1 MTRPVFVSDAVARQV
16 LAWPDM
22 IATLRQTY
30 SVEHPP
36 FAGPPRT
43 LARGKG
49 IWMRTLTGVLPS
61 GTVMGVKQ
69 FCFPRGRRVRYMIS
83 LFDQE
88 SGELLA
94 LLDANT
100 ITSWRTGATTA
111 VAIDRM
117 AAPGKARIA
126 MLGSG
131 AEARA
136 HARAIAAVRPIESL
150 AVYSPTAA
158 RREAFARLFA
168 DELGVPCHAVGSA
181 RQAVEGATIIV
192 GATRTLDGKPPLEGA
207 WLEPGML
214 VASIGATLPE
224 HFEIDGAAIARSE
237 LIVADMPHEVMDETG
252 CFQAARKAGV
262 AFADKF
268 ASLNDLMLGRVDDRL
283 RAARHPMY
291 RSVGQSL
298 QDLAVAELAWRE
310 AAKRGLATEL
320 PMELAVKS
328 D

>member
-1 MTRPVFVSDAVARQV
+1 MSRPVFVSDAAARRV
-16 LAWPDM
+16 LTWPAM
-22 IATLRQTY
+22 IAALRETY

-61 GTVMGVKQ
+61 GTVMGTKQ

-83 LFDQE
+83 LFDQQ
-88 SGELLA
+88 SGELVA
-94 LLDANT
+94 LCDANT

-111 VAIDRM
+111 VALDRM
-117 AAPGKARIA
+117 APPGKARVA

-131 AEARA
+131 AEAHA
-136 HARAIAAVRPIESL
+136 HASALAAVRPIERL
-150 AVYSPTAA
+150 LVYSPRAE
-158 RREAFARLFA
+158 RREAFARSA
-168 DELGVPCHAVGSA
+168 AEELHCECRAVSSP
-181 RQAVEGATIIV
+181 REAVKDATIVI
-192 GATRTLDGKPPLEGA
+192 GATRTTDDKPPLEGA
-207 WLEPGML
+207 AIEPGML

-224 HFEIDGAAIARSE
+224 HIEVDAAAIDGAEI
-237 LIVADMPHEVMDETG
+237 IVADMPHEVMEETG
-252 CFQAARKAGV
+252 CFIAAKKQGI
-262 AFADKF
+262 AFEHKF
-268 ASLNDLMLGRVDDRL
+268 ASLNDLMLGKVDERIK
-283 RAARHPMY
+283 AARRPMF

-310 AAKRGLATEL
+310 AVRQGLATEL
-320 PMELAVKS
+320 PFELAVKS

>member
-1 MTRPVFVSDAVARQV
+1 MAGPVFVSDEAARRVLSWPEMITQLRAV
-16 LAWPDM
+16 
-22 IATLRQTY
+22 Y

-61 GTVMGVKQ
+61 GSIMGVKQ
-69 FCFPRGRRVRYMIS
+69 FCFPRKKTVHYMIS

-94 LLDANT
+94 LLDGNT

-117 AAPGKARIA
+117 APPGKARIA

-136 HARAIAAVRPIESL
+136 HARAIAAVRPIESI
-150 AVYSPTAA
+150 AVYSPTPA
-158 RREAFARLFA
+158 RREAYARLIGE
-168 DELGVPCHAVGSA
+168 ELGISCRAVTSA
-181 RQAVEGATIIV
+181 RAAVEGATIVV
-192 GATRTLDGKPPLEGA
+192 GASRTTDGKPPLEGA
-207 WLEPGML
+207 WVEPGML

-224 HFEIDGAAIARSE
+224 HLEIDVAAIAQAE
-237 LIVADMPHEVMDETG
+237 IIVADMPHEVMSETG
-252 CFQAARKAGV
+252 CFLAAKKAGV
-262 AFADKF
+262 PFEGKF
-268 ASLNDLMLGRVDDRL
+268 VSMNDLMLGKADAAL
-283 RAARHPMY
+283 RAARRPMF

-298 QDLAVAELAWRE
+298 QDLAVAELAWRA
-310 AAKRGLATEL
+310 AAKQGLVTEL
-320 PMELAVKS
+320 PMQLATKS

>member
-1 MTRPVFVSDAVARQV
+1 MVAKLKAV
-16 LAWPDM
+16 
-22 IATLRQTY
+22 Y

-61 GTVMGVKQ
+61 GSVMGTKQ
-69 FCFPRGRRVRYMIS
+69 FCYPRSRKVRYMIS

-88 SGELLA
+88 SGELEA

-100 ITSWRTGATTA
+100 ITAWRTGATTA

-117 AAPGKARIA
+117 AKPGPLAVA

-131 AEARA
+131 AEARS
-136 HARAIAAVRPIESL
+136 HARAVAAVRPVLRMS
-150 AVYSPTAA
+150 VFSPNPA
-158 RREAFARLFA
+158 RREAFGRMVA
-168 DELGVPCHAVGSA
+168 DELHIACRAAASA
-181 RQAVEGATIIV
+181 REAIAGADLVV
-192 GATRTLDGKPPLEGA
+192 GATRTLDGKPALEGA
-207 WLEPGML
+207 AIEPGVL

-224 HFEIDGAAIARSE
+224 HLEIDTDAIANAD
-237 LIVADMPHEVMDETG
+237 LIVADMPHEVMEETG
-252 CFQAARKAGV
+252 CFLAAKKAGI
-262 AFADKF
+262 AFEQKF
-268 ASLNDLMLGRVDDRL
+268 VSLNELMLGKADERL
-283 RAARHPMY
+283 RAARRPMF

-298 QDLAVAELAWRE
+298 QDLAVAELAWR
-310 AAKRGLATEL
+310 AAVDRGLATPL
-320 PMELAVKS
+320 PALDIAVKA

>member
-1 MTRPVFVSDAVARQV
+1 MPVFISDAVARQV

-22 IATLRQTY
+22 VAKLRAVY

-49 IWMRTLTGVLPS
+49 IWMRTLTGVLPGS
-61 GTVMGVKQ
+61 SVMGVKQ
-69 FCFPRGRRVRYMIS
+69 FCFPRSRKVRYMIS

-88 SGELLA
+88 SGELKA

-100 ITSWRTGATTA
+100 ITAWRTGATTA

-117 AAPGKARIA
+117 AKAGPLTVA

-131 AEARA
+131 AEARS
-136 HARAIAAVRPIESL
+136 HARAIAAVRPIARMS
-150 AVYSPTAA
+150 VFSPTQA
-158 RREAFARLFA
+158 RREAFARTVS
-168 DELGVPCHAVGSA
+168 DEFGVPCRAAASAKEAVT
-181 RQAVEGATIIV
+181 GADLVV
-192 GATRTLDGKPPLEGA
+192 GATRTVDPAKPALEGA
-207 WLEPGML
+207 WVEDGVLI
-214 VASIGATLPE
+214 ASIGATLPE
-224 HFEIDGAAIARSE
+224 HLEIDTDAIERAD

-252 CFQAARKAGV
+252 CFIAAKKAGIK
-262 AFADKF
+262 FEDKF
-268 ASLNDLMLGRVDDRL
+268 VSLNALMQGQADERL
-283 RAARHPMY
+283 AKARRPMF

-310 AAKRGLATEL
+310 AEKRGLAQQL
-320 PMELAVKS
+320 PFELAVKS

>member
-1 MTRPVFVSDAVARQV
+1 MTHPVFVSDAAARQV

-22 IATLRQTY
+22 IATLAAVY
-30 SVEHPP
+30 AVEHPP

-43 LARGKG
+43 LARGPG

-61 GTVMGVKQ
+61 GSVMGVKQ
-69 FCFPRGRRVRYMIS
+69 FCFPRGRRVHYMIS

-100 ITSWRTGATTA
+100 ITAWRTGATTA

-117 AAPGKARIA
+117 APRGELRVA

-131 AEARA
+131 AEA
-136 HARAIAAVRPIESL
+136 HSHMRAIAAVRPIASL
-150 AVYSPTAA
+150 AVFSPNPD
-158 RREAFARLFA
+158 RRAAFARTFA
-168 DELGVPCHAVGSA
+168 AELGVECRAAATPRA
-181 RQAVEGATIIV
+181 AVEGATLIV
-192 GATRTLDGKPPLEGA
+192 GASRTLDGKPALEGA
-207 WLEPGML
+207 WIEPGVL

-224 HFEIDGAAIARSE
+224 HVELDPAAIAQAE
-237 LIVADMPHEVMDETG
+237 IIVADMPHEVMDETG
-252 CFQAARKAGV
+252 CFLAAKRQGI

-268 ASLNDLMLGRVDDRL
+268 MSLNDMMRGKADARL
-283 RAARHPMY
+283 AAARRPMY

-310 AAKRGLATEL
+310 AEKRGLATPL
-320 PMELAVKS
+320 PMELVTKS
-328 D
+328 

>member
-1 MTRPVFVSDAVARQV
+1 MARPVFVSDAVAKQV

-22 IATLRQTY
+22 IATMRQVY

-83 LFDQE
+83 LFDQD

-100 ITSWRTGATTA
+100 ITAWRTGATTA
-111 VAIDRM
+111 MAIDRM
-117 AAPGKARIA
+117 APPGKARIA

-131 AEARA
+131 AEAHA
-136 HARAIAAVRPIESL
+136 HARAIATVRPIESL
-150 AVYSPTAA
+150 TVYSPTPA

-168 DELGVPCHAVGSA
+168 DELGIECRAAASA
-181 RQAVEGATIIV
+181 RLAVEGATIIV
-192 GATRTLDGKPPLEGA
+192 GATRTLDGKPALEGA
-207 WLEPGML
+207 WLAPGML

-224 HFEIDGAAIARSE
+224 HVEIDGAAIERAQI
-237 LIVADMPHEVMDETG
+237 IVADMPHEVMDETG
-252 CFQAARKAGV
+252 CFLAAKKAGL
-262 AFADKF
+262 AFAEKF
-268 ASLNDLMLGRVDDRL
+268 VTLNDMMRGLADDRL
-283 RAARHPMY
+283 RVARHPMF

-310 AAKRGLATEL
+310 AVKRGLATEL
-320 PMELAVKS
+320 AMELAVKS

>member
-1 MTRPVFVSDAVARQV
+1 MTRPVFVSDEVAKQV

-22 IATLRQTY
+22 IAKLREVY
-30 SVEHPP
+30 AVEHPP

-49 IWMRTLTGVLPS
+49 IWMRTLTGVLPGGS
-61 GTVMGVKQ
+61 VMGVKQ

-88 SGELLA
+88 SGELKA

-100 ITSWRTGATTA
+100 ITAWRTGATTA

-117 AAPGKARIA
+117 AAPGKMRVA

-136 HARAIAAVRPIESL
+136 HARAIATVRPIERI
-150 AVYSPTAA
+150 AVYSPNPA
-158 RREAFARLFA
+158 RREAFARMVA
-168 DELGVPCHAVGSA
+168 DEMGVPCIAAGSA
-181 RQAVEGATIIV
+181 REAIDGASLIV
-192 GATRTLDGKPPLEGA
+192 GASRTLDGKPALEGA
-207 WLEPGML
+207 WIEPGVL

-224 HFEIDGAAIARSE
+224 HFEIDSAAIAKAE
-237 LIVADMPHEVMDETG
+237 LIVADMPHEVMTETG
-252 CFQAARKAGV
+252 CFQSAAKEGV
-262 AFADKF
+262 AFEHKF
-268 ASLNDLMLGRVDDRL
+268 VTLNGLMLGQADDRL
-283 RAARHPMY
+283 RAARYPMY

-310 AAKRGLATEL
+310 ALRRGLCVEL
-320 PMELAVKS
+320 PMELAIKS
-328 D
+328 A